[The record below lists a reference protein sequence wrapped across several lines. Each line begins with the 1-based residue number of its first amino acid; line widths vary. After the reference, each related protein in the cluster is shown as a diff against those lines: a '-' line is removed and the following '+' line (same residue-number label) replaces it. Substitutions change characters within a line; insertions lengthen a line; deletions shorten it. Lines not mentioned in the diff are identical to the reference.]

1 MLDSRLTTRFDSRDL
16 DKARELGLD
25 VSAILRT
32 ALHDAV
38 SVAQAYRDAVAQTEL
53 GASADVALDPEIGCG
68 LL

>member
-25 VSAILRT
+25 VSAILRE

-53 GASADVALDPEIGCG
+53 GASA
-68 LL
+68 

>member
-38 SVAQAYRDAVAQTEL
+38 NAAQAYRDAVAQTEL
-53 GASADVALDPEIGCG
+53 GCCDEPVVGCS
-68 LL
+68 